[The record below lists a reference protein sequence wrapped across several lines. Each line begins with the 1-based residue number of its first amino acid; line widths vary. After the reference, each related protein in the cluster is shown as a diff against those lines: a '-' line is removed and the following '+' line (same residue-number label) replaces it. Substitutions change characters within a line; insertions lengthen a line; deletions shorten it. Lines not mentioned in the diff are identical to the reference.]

1 MERFT
6 ERFAR
11 WGFRPEALTPVYGLA
26 EAGLGVSFSNPNSPP
41 KVVEFDREALTKDG
55 IAVRG
60 VGRKSPSVGKPMPG
74 LTVEIRNADDEV
86 LPPGRVGRIVAKGP
100 SITRGYFG
108 DPELTAGIIRDGWLD
123 TGDLG
128 FIFEEEIYIAGR
140 AKDLIIIRGRNYAPQ
155 EFEELLLDLDGVR
168 TGCAIAVGAFVDGV
182 GEQLIILAEKD
193 SRTARPEE
201 EIAEEIESRILKA
214 LSLNV
219 HDVVL
224 LPSGTLPRTSSGKMR
239 RSDALQQYLQG
250 TLAPPDAVNAVTL
263 LQGLGKSQLAWA
275 RFAWQKRKRG

>member
-1 MERFT
+1 
-6 ERFAR
+6 
-11 WGFRPEALTPVYGLA
+11 
-26 EAGLGVSFSNPNSPP
+26 
-41 KVVEFDREALTKDG
+41 
-55 IAVRG
+55 
-60 VGRKSPSVGKPMPG
+60 MPG
-74 LTVEIRNADDEV
+74 LTVEIRSAEDEI
-86 LPPGRVGRIVAKGP
+86 LPAGRVGRIVAKGP
-100 SITRGYFG
+100 SITQGYFG

-128 FIFEEEIYIAGR
+128 FIFEDEIYIAGR

-219 HDVVL
+219 HDVLL

-239 RSDALQQYLQG
+239 RSEALQQYLQG
-250 TLAPPDAVNAVTL
+250 KLAPPDSVNAVTL

-275 RFAWQKRKRG
+275 RFAWQKRKRGQNH